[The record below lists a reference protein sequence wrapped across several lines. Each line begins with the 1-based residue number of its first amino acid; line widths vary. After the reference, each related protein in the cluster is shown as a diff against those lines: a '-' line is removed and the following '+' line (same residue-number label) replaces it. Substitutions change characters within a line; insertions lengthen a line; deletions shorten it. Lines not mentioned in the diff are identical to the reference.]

1 MASQET
7 DTPTPEAV
15 LSDPPEAKNTGS
27 EADLLDR
34 AGNAILG
41 LVNRA
46 AGTFQADLQE
56 AREAAERLA
65 DQLRVAHDHI
75 DKLEAKAKYYQDRAE
90 RAERWLQQ
98 ISSEIEQ
105 RFLSADD
112 SRSAR
117 REAPAQTQGKITG
130 APREPAAL
138 SFLRRKDGDR
148 RKTE

>member
-1 MASQET
+1 MNSQET
-7 DTPTPEAV
+7 DTLGAV
-15 LSDPPEAKNTGS
+15 IPYAPEAKNAGS

-75 DKLEAKAKYYQDRAE
+75 DKLEAKARYYQDRAE
-90 RAERWLQQ
+90 RAEKWLHH

-105 RFLSADD
+105 KFLGADNAGRRAPSKNED
-112 SRSAR
+112 NSLAR
-117 REAPAQTQGKITG
+117 
-130 APREPAAL
+130 L
-138 SFLRRKDGDR
+138 SFLRR
-148 RKTE
+148 